1 MTSIWWQMYGK
12 TQWYPDWKSSGAS
25 EIDWLLHYDGEINDD
40 DIDVPNR
47 NFGWTD

>member
-1 MTSIWWQMYGK
+1 MAKHNG
-12 TQWYPDWKSSGAS
+12 TQTWESSGAS